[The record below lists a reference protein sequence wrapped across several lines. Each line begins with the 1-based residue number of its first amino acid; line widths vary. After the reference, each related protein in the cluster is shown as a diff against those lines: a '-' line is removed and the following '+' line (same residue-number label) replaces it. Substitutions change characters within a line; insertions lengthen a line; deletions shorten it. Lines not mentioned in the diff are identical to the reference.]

1 MLFWLSLGSFSSE
14 SAYAQQAHLHQKTV
28 YTQNS
33 ETLKEAKS
41 GRKYFHTMSN
51 VLFFFVQ
58 KAYLESSIHKHCFY
72 FPRPTCY
79 ISETTLFQLS
89 SLFTYW
95 FLILPLQICQLSHRT
110 EIAILILCLK
120 STVNVAYVR
129 IFYVYLFSFQT
140 ERNKKEM
147 MLFNP

>member
-1 MLFWLSLGSFSSE
+1 MPSKLTSIRKQFT
-14 SAYAQQAHLHQKTV
+14 HKTV
-28 YTQNS
+28 KL
-33 ETLKEAKS
+33 LKRQRVA
-41 GRKYFHTMSN
+41 GNTFTRCQMYF
-51 VLFFFVQ
+51 FFFVQ